1 MMRTLDQCKAEV
13 FRRSKERI
21 RKRNIIRSCVLAACI
36 PVVLCVGMWSVLI
49 LPAMMPASMADM
61 AASENMA
68 VSENDTHSIHTSA
81 MQVVIESKTSCDT
94 QDTSSDISA
103 DVLYSTITRMHF
115 ISLAEESENKPS
127 NQLKDQHDPDYTI
140 TFTAP
145 DGTQTVFTLSGSTLT
160 NVTQNDARTLDPE
173 SLERLKQMLH
183 AAMP

>member
-13 FRRSKERI
+13 FRRSEERI
-21 RKRNIIRSCVLAACI
+21 RKRKIARRYLLAACI
-36 PVVLCVGMWSVLI
+36 PVVLCVGMWSVMI

-61 AASENMA
+61 AAAENMA
-68 VSENDTHSIHTSA
+68 VSDYEAQSIHTSA
-81 MQVVIESKTSCDT
+81 MQVVIESKASCDA

-103 DVLYSTITRMHF
+103 DVLYNTITRMHTTGQ
-115 ISLAEESENKPS
+115 IEKSENASSP
-127 NQLKDQHDPDYTI
+127 QIKDQYDPDYTI

-145 DGTQTVFTLSGSTLT
+145 DGSQTVFTLSGSTLT
-160 NVTQNDARTLDPE
+160 NATQNDARILDPE

>member
-1 MMRTLDQCKAEV
+1 MMRTLEQCKAEV
-13 FRRSKERI
+13 FRRSEEKI
-21 RKRNIIRSCVLAACI
+21 RKRKIVRSCVLAACV

-68 VSENDTHSIHTSA
+68 ISENEAHSIHTSA
-81 MQVVIESKTSCDT
+81 MQVVIEGNTSCDY
-94 QDTSSDISA
+94 QDTHSDISA
-103 DVLYSTITRMHF
+103 EVLYNTITRMHTTGQ
-115 ISLAEESENKPS
+115 IEKSESAPS
-127 NQLKDQHDPDYTI
+127 PQMKDETDIDYTI

-160 NVTQNDARTLDPE
+160 NVTQNDARILDSE

-183 AAMP
+183 TAMP